1 MLTVGSRNRTAES
14 GFRRVSPGARV
25 CVLVR
30 ERAGGAALCRNFS
43 HVEPAEAFIQG
54 RLNRQAKQGFLVFWT
69 LPGQPLTDDGSVDE
83 RAEVI
88 VLVGEKQSSEM
99 VTQLAF
105 ANLKTAREFVDHEY
119 ADRDV
124 GVTWSLPITV
134 YRDERGTV
142 ALSPSAPPNTGPAEL
157 NATFET
163 DVHEALSFAEAGASD
178 RPEDVPSTL
187 VSEVRKVLAVKRWEF
202 VPGKFGGFHSPP
214 GRF

>member
-1 MLTVGSRNRTAES
+1 MLTVGSRNRIAEP
-14 GFRRVSPGARV
+14 GFHRPSSGARIS
-25 CVLVR
+25 VLVR
-30 ERAGGAALCRNFS
+30 ERPGGAALCKSFS

-69 LPGQPLTDDGSVDE
+69 LPGQPVTDEDGLDE
-83 RAEVI
+83 RAEVT
-88 VLVGEKQSSEM
+88 VLVADKQSSDM
-99 VTQLAF
+99 VRHFTF
-105 ANLKTAREFVDHEY
+105 ADLKTARAFVNEKY

-124 GVTWSLPITV
+124 GITWSLPITV

-187 VSEVRKVLAVKRWEF
+187 VSEVCKVLAVKRWEF